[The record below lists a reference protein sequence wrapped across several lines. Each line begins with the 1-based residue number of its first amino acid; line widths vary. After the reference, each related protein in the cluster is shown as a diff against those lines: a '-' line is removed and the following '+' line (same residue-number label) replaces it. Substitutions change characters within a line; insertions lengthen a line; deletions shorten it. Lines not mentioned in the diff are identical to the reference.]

1 AAHDWRTGLQGRGI
15 DGVHVIEW
23 LVWWDNAL
31 LRVLRPHV
39 PAAGLLFVLRDPRD
53 MLLQWAA
60 FGSPMQVAV
69 PSLHEA
75 AWWLERRLVQVLEAS
90 SLYRVAVLRIDG
102 SESDANA
109 LAGLLS
115 QSLGMQLSPGERQL
129 SRAHFAPGHWRRY
142 ADVLR
147 EPFAL
152 LTPVA
157 KALGYP
163 EN

>member
-1 AAHDWRTGLQGRGI
+1 
-15 DGVHVIEW
+15 
-23 LVWWDNAL
+23 
-31 LRVLRPHV
+31 
-39 PAAGLLFVLRDPRD
+39 
-53 MLLQWAA
+53 M
-60 FGSPMQVAV
+60 
-69 PSLHEA
+69 HEA
-75 AWWLERRLVQVLEAS
+75 AWWLERKLVQILEAS

-102 SESDANA
+102 SESDGTA

-115 QSLGMQLSPGERQL
+115 QALGMELAADERPL
-129 SRAHFAPGHWRRY
+129 SRAHFISGHWRRY
-142 ADVLR
+142 ADVLA